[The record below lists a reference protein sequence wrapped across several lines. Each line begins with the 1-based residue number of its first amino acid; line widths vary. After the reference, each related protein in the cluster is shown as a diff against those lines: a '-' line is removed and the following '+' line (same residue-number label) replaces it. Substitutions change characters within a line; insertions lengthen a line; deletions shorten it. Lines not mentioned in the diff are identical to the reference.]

1 MEQLIKRVRMMCGS
15 GSCFFVT
22 MKNGHEFRG
31 IVMEVRDDS
40 FVLNK
45 FTDDLDVTIH
55 YKDVASVC

>member
-1 MEQLIKRVRMMCGS
+1 MEQIKSRVRMMCGT

-22 MKNGHEFRG
+22 MKNGFEFRG
-31 IVMEVRDDS
+31 IVTEVKDDS